1 LLNEADLF
9 SLTLT
14 FQGNIINYIDASVN
28 VLFFRKQALEDKFF
42 IVLIKTV
49 KILGLDLFFSQNLD
63 SI

>member
-28 VLFFRKQALEDKFF
+28 VLFFRKQSLEDQFF